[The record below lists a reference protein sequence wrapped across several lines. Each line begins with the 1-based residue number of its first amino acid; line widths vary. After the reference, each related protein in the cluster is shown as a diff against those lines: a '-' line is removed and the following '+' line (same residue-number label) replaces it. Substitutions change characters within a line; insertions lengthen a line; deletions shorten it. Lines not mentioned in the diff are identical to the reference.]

1 MVRAVGEGSVTVQE
15 LRGLW
20 KASFNGKQ
28 VTYTEA
34 RFGPL
39 AEPLAYRALR
49 MMKEGK
55 FDQERDDLLIRYSWK
70 INDAAKQC
78 GMSLGQMRQWILT
91 GKVGEIEIKPPRRDM
106 SGTDYIAGI
115 ELLLAQYR
123 LAEAS
128 FLVLK

>member
-1 MVRAVGEGSVTVQE
+1 MGRAVGEGSVTVQKE
-15 LRGLW
+15 RGLW
-20 KASFNGKQ
+20 KASFNGKSA
-28 VTYTEA
+28 TYTET

-39 AEPLAYRALR
+39 AEPLAYRALQ
-49 MMKEGK
+49 MMREGK
-55 FDQERDDLLIRYSWK
+55 FNQERDDLLIRYSWK

-91 GKVGEIEIKPPRRDM
+91 GKVGELEVKPPRRDM

-128 FLVLK
+128 LLELK